1 MKRVFVIRHA
11 EAEEPV
17 DAARER
23 RNDDQRRLT
32 ESGKRD
38 MHRGAEGLTTLTDD
52 IQLILTSPLKRA
64 VETAEILHA
73 AFHQAKLREHPLLSP
88 GFDPDALLES
98 IAAHPGAIAL
108 VGHEPDLSQWI
119 GYMTTGDVRSV
130 VRMKKGSVCRLDMP
144 EPALPGE
151 ACIAWLITL
160 KQLGKLVS

>member
-1 MKRVFVIRHA
+1 MKRLFVIRHA

-23 RNDDQRRLT
+23 RNDGQRRLT

-38 MHRGAEGLTTLTDD
+38 MRKGAEGLTTLTDD

-73 AFHQAKLREHPLLSP
+73 AFHQAKLRQQPLLSP

-98 IAAHPGAIAL
+98 IAGQPGSIAL

-119 GYMTTGDVRSV
+119 GYMSTGAARSV
-130 VRMKKGSVCRLDMP
+130 VRMKKGSICRLDMP
-144 EPALPGE
+144 DPALPGE
-151 ACIAWLITL
+151 ACIAWLLTL
-160 KQLGKLVS
+160 KQLGKLAP